1 MANYTAVFRLA
12 DVMGRTTSYKVEVGG
27 TDADDAATNAI
38 AISALLAATTKLG
51 LLSGNM
57 TVPLAVTPTVAAAGS
72 NTDVGGRYRGVSD
85 DDAKIVTLRQ
95 PDPIAAIVLE
105 NGGLSLVEE
114 HAAAYL
120 ASFETDADGFV
131 SDGEQVASWL
141 SGTLDVR

>member
-1 MANYTAVFRLA
+1 MANYIASFTLA
-12 DVMGRTTSYKVEVGG
+12 DVMGRTTSYRVEVGG

-38 AISALLAATTKLG
+38 AISALLAACTKLG
-51 LLSGNM
+51 LVSGKM
-57 TVPLAVTPTVAAAGS
+57 TVPLAVTPTEAVAGS

-85 DDAKIVTLRQ
+85 DDGKVVTLRM

-114 HAAAYL
+114 HADPYL
-120 ASFETDADGFV
+120 DSFVTDGDGFV

-141 SGTLDVR
+141 SGSLDVR